1 MVKKKNDGDDA
12 PKRGKGKALAKV
24 VKAAPKAS
32 RADSR
37 PLNTVS
43 KASAPP
49 EPKVVRDD
57 PPEERVPLKTRREKP
72 FKKAEMEQF
81 RELLLRRRARLTGDL
96 DLMHGEA
103 LRATDDDVS
112 TDHMADYGSDR
123 YEQDF
128 TLGLIENEEE
138 IVRHIDAALERIDS
152 GEFGICEVCS
162 GDIGVPR
169 LQAIPYV
176 KLCIDCQ
183 RQSEAG

>member
-12 PKRGKGKALAKV
+12 SKRAKNKAVTKT
-24 VKAAPKAS
+24 VKAAPKAT
-32 RADSR
+32 RTEAR
-37 PLNTVS
+37 PPN
-43 KASAPP
+43 ASTRTTPPP
-49 EPKVVRDD
+49 EPKVVREE
-57 PPEERVPLKTRREKP
+57 PPVERAPQKTRREKP

-183 RQSEAG
+183 RRSEAG